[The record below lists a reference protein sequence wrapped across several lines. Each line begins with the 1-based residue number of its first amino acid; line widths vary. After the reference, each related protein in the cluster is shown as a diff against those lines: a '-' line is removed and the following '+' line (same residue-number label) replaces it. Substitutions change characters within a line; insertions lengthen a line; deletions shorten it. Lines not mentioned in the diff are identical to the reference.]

1 MLEQGGVAVQVAC
14 QCVREVRRYGVVC
27 AGTGS
32 PAEKH
37 YHGPAAFAN
46 LEQPA
51 LKEHPVTRCRFLASL
66 STLKLSPHLVG
77 SGALPCDP
85 VPVPHPESQSLPTAL
100 PIFLPVGPAL
110 PHPAGSPGGSLP
122 LTAEA

>member
-1 MLEQGGVAVQVAC
+1 M
-14 QCVREVRRYGVVC
+14 
-27 AGTGS
+27 
-32 PAEKH
+32 
-37 YHGPAAFAN
+37 
-46 LEQPA
+46 
-51 LKEHPVTRCRFLASL
+51 TRCKSLASQSTSKL
-66 STLKLSPHLVG
+66 STHLVS
-77 SGALPCDP
+77 SGALPCNP